1 MFGGLANLYPALLLY
16 YHRFASSSIILH
28 ITAVQPAVIGPP
40 PKDVPPA
47 TPVQLPDFS
56 PLAPGSATRHPS
68 LVRFLQSLHRPAGLS
83 EAHFEALG
91 LKLHPNAQSEE
102 ILPDPSFL
110 PPTSEE
116 CDKLKSDQ
124 SEAKTAA
131 FCFPLCNGNTSPEA
145 RAYLER
151 RDELAIENQAA
162 FRTVRRIR
170 PEPGVKAARLGNCYE
185 FYRQLEQMAGYWD
198 DTSLPPLEQD
208 ENDQDEAE
216 DSKPAKVSS
225 PQPKPLD
232 ASIEQMQLSLI
243 GALSA
248 PESHS
253 RSEPG
258 GSQDKSS
265 WRVTY
270 RTSSGNTMPAE
281 VRHHVVSA
289 FLKLVSY
296 DFGCNI
302 TAPRTEP
309 RLQLLTPRP
318 SSKMI
323 TTATPENNEQR
334 HLCGQVASYFPSGC
348 VFLVRMPTTREA
360 ARSGIVEG
368 PLAAVSAR
376 NTTSFSSPTEKN
388 IDFGRE
394 LIAAFI
400 TAQQRSREGK
410 EEKRFG
416 EGKWWANTKRWGG
429 GPGGPIGR
437 EVEGGVAAD
446 KDKGSAAS
454 TAASPEK
461 PDFASLESSNGGKP
475 HSSLDTTPKERPRSP
490 PHPISP
496 SSGLPMRGPPA
507 SKKQRKTGHLSIYDN
522 YRQVKLPSATWD
534 KKARYS
540 AIGKLPGADY
550 DDVFVIS
557 SLFHH
562 ISIVRVRVPLRILD
576 ILAGTPDEEEQH
588 EGQKAADQ
596 DKSWGE
602 LQVWRSKWFDLFLA
616 EDRLEALRLLW
627 GMNAWMMRKVEDDDV
642 KG

>member
-1 MFGGLANLYPALLLY
+1 MFGGLANLL
-16 YHRFASSSIILH
+16 
-28 ITAVQPAVIGPP
+28 QPATIGPP

-47 TPVQLPDFS
+47 TPVQLPDFT
-56 PLAPGSATRHPS
+56 PPAPGSATRHPS

-91 LKLHPNAQSEE
+91 LRLHSDAPAEE
-102 ILPDPSFL
+102 VLSDPSFL
-110 PPTSEE
+110 PPTSGE
-116 CDKLKSDQ
+116 CERLKTGQ
-124 SEAKTAA
+124 SVEGNIG

-151 RDELAIENQAA
+151 RDELSIENQAA

-198 DTSLPPLEQD
+198 DSSLPPMQQQQQQQQQHENEQD
-208 ENDQDEAE
+208 QPE
-216 DSKPAKVSS
+216 DSKP
-225 PQPKPLD
+225 PQRFPLPKPLD
-232 ASIEQMQLSLI
+232 ASLEQVQVSLM
-243 GALSA
+243 GAMSA

-253 RSEPG
+253 RSEPSS
-258 GSQDKSS
+258 SQDQSS

-281 VRHHVVSA
+281 VRHHVISA

-302 TAPRTEP
+302 SAPRTEP
-309 RLQLLTPRP
+309 RLQLLTPSP
-318 SSKMI
+318 LSKTITSS
-323 TTATPENNEQR
+323 TPKNQEQQQPR
-334 HLCGQVASYFPSGC
+334 KQVASYFPSGC

-360 ARSGIVEG
+360 ARAGIVEG
-368 PLAAVSAR
+368 PIAAVSAR
-376 NTTSFSSPTEKN
+376 NTTSFSSPAENN

-394 LIAAFI
+394 LIAALI
-400 TAQQRSREGK
+400 TAQHRSREGK

-416 EGKWWANTKRWGG
+416 EGKWWAHAKRWGG

-437 EVEGGVAAD
+437 EVEGSVAGD
-446 KDKGSAAS
+446 KDKETNAAS
-454 TAASPEK
+454 NPMKSEK
-461 PDFASLESSNGGKP
+461 PDTAHEGNGGGA
-475 HSSLDTTPKERPRSP
+475 HSSETSKERPRSP

-507 SKKQRKTGHLSIYDN
+507 AKKQRKTGHLSIYDN
-522 YRQVKLPSATWD
+522 YRQVKLPAATWD

-540 AIGKLPGADY
+540 AIGKVPGADY

-562 ISIVRVRVPLRILD
+562 ISVIRVRVPLRILD
-576 ILAGTPDEEEQH
+576 VLAGAPEGEGEQREEKKKEEEEEEEEEEEDETGH
-588 EGQKAADQ
+588 

-627 GMNAWMMRKVEDDDV
+627 GLNAWMMRKVDSDV
-642 KG
+642 KTQ